1 MFRYVKACVLE
12 LVLWV
17 ILYTSIVAVCHKP
30 IVIKDVIIIMLQ
42 EMQLVVLKY
51 REELI
56 AAKVGQEHN
65 EELLKS
71 EIMFLR
77 DQVVAEQQER
87 STMEENLA
95 QEISQLQQQL
105 GNWYYQ

>member
-1 MFRYVKACVLE
+1 M
-12 LVLWV
+12 
-17 ILYTSIVAVCHKP
+17 
-30 IVIKDVIIIMLQ
+30 
-42 EMQLVVLKY
+42 
-51 REELI
+51 
-56 AAKVGQEHN
+56 KVGQEHS

-77 DQVVAEQQER
+77 DQIIAEQQER

-105 GNWYYQ
+105 GNYSKQQHHSSCRM

>member
-1 MFRYVKACVLE
+1 V
-12 LVLWV
+12 
-17 ILYTSIVAVCHKP
+17 
-30 IVIKDVIIIMLQ
+30 LQ

-56 AAKVGQEHN
+56 TVKVGQEHS

-77 DQVVAEQQER
+77 DQIVAEQQER

-105 GNWYYQ
+105 GNWSLWQHHASPHILM

>member
-1 MFRYVKACVLE
+1 
-12 LVLWV
+12 
-17 ILYTSIVAVCHKP
+17 
-30 IVIKDVIIIMLQ
+30 ML
-42 EMQLVVLKY
+42 VLKY
-51 REELI
+51 REDLI
-56 AAKVGQEHN
+56 TSKVGLEHS
-65 EELLKS
+65 EELLRS

-105 GNWYYQ
+105 GMIHTMLSYN

>member
-1 MFRYVKACVLE
+1 
-12 LVLWV
+12 
-17 ILYTSIVAVCHKP
+17 
-30 IVIKDVIIIMLQ
+30 
-42 EMQLVVLKY
+42 VLKY

-56 AAKVGQEHN
+56 AAKVGQEHS
-65 EELLKS
+65 EELMKS

-77 DQVVAEQQER
+77 DQIIAEQQER

-105 GNWYYQ
+105 GN

>member
-1 MFRYVKACVLE
+1 
-12 LVLWV
+12 
-17 ILYTSIVAVCHKP
+17 
-30 IVIKDVIIIMLQ
+30 
-42 EMQLVVLKY
+42 MQLVVLKY

-56 AAKVGQEHN
+56 TVKVGQEHS

-77 DQVVAEQQER
+77 DQIVAEQQER

-105 GNWYYQ
+105 GNWSL

>member
-1 MFRYVKACVLE
+1 
-12 LVLWV
+12 
-17 ILYTSIVAVCHKP
+17 
-30 IVIKDVIIIMLQ
+30 
-42 EMQLVVLKY
+42 MQLVVLKY
-51 REELI
+51 CEELI
-56 AAKVGQEHN
+56 TMKVGQEHS

-77 DQVVAEQQER
+77 DQIIAEQQER

-105 GNWYYQ
+105 GNYSKQQHHSSCRM

>member
-1 MFRYVKACVLE
+1 V
-12 LVLWV
+12 
-17 ILYTSIVAVCHKP
+17 
-30 IVIKDVIIIMLQ
+30 LQ

-56 AAKVGQEHN
+56 TMKVGQEHS

-77 DQVVAEQQER
+77 DQIIAEQQER

-105 GNWYYQ
+105 GNCSKQQHHSSCRM

>member
-1 MFRYVKACVLE
+1 
-12 LVLWV
+12 
-17 ILYTSIVAVCHKP
+17 
-30 IVIKDVIIIMLQ
+30 LQ

-56 AAKVGQEHN
+56 TVKVGQEHSD
-65 EELLKS
+65 ELLKS

-77 DQVVAEQQER
+77 DQIVAEQQER

-105 GNWYYQ
+105 GNYSRQQQQPQHHNSPKTTLQFEHFRHP

>member
-1 MFRYVKACVLE
+1 
-12 LVLWV
+12 
-17 ILYTSIVAVCHKP
+17 
-30 IVIKDVIIIMLQ
+30 
-42 EMQLVVLKY
+42 MQLLVLKY

-56 AAKVGQEHN
+56 TAKVGQEHG
-65 EELLKS
+65 EELLRS

-77 DQVVAEQQER
+77 DQIVAEQQER

-105 GNWYYQ
+105 GM